1 MKPLFALFLFA
12 FLSLNSAFALEEFL
26 CQCKAKA
33 PGYEETNRKNGSI
46 DKICSYSCKC
56 IAWDLSAVDPKTKT
70 TVAKNV
76 TPNLSLDIINEA
88 TTATSKESW
97 DFGSHVCHGQYS
109 YRGSLSDPNWKI
121 AVKFDTF
128 TVNTAGVVS
137 YPEDAKR
144 QIAMG
149 ISESGFKYSKTATE
163 ISASLKAQLKKF

>member
-1 MKPLFALFLFA
+1 MKPIFALFLFA

-56 IAWDLSAVDPKTKT
+56 IAWDMNGK
-70 TVAKNV
+70 VAKNI

-88 TTATSKESW
+88 TTAASKESW

-109 YRGSLSDPNWKI
+109 YRSSLSDPNWKI
-121 AVKFDTF
+121 VVKFDTF

-137 YPEDAKR
+137 YPEDTKR

-149 ISESGFKYSKTATE
+149 INESGFKFTKTATE
-163 ISASLKAQLKKF
+163 IAASLKAQLKKF